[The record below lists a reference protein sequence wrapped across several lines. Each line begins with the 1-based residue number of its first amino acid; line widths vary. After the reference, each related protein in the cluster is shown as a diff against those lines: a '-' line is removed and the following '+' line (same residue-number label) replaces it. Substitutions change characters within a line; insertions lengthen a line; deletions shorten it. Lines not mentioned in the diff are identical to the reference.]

1 MLSYLIIGICL
12 FLLVAVIYFCIKPI
26 TMGIE
31 ARRNIKETNKDED
44 TLISTHS
51 SYNDVDNDNLD
62 KNISDEILKLKKLKD
77 EGVINQDEFEM
88 AKKKIIELS
97 RFYFFFYKFWHF
109 IFFIKH
115 IFLFTFRLKDDH

>member
-31 ARRNIKETNKDED
+31 ARRNIKETNKDEE
-44 TLISTHS
+44 TLVTTHS
-51 SYNDVDNDNLD
+51 SYNDIDNDNLY
-62 KNISDEILKLKKLKD
+62 KNISDEILKLKKLND

-88 AKKKIIELS
+88 AKKKLLS
-97 RFYFFFYKFWHF
+97 
-109 IFFIKH
+109 
-115 IFLFTFRLKDDH
+115 